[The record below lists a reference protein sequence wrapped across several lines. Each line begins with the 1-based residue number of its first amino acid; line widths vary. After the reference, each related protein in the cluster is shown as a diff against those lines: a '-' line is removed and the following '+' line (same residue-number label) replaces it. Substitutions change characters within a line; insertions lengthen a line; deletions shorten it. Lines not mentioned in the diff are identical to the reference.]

1 MPLASSRTAAVL
13 ALVLTTLGIGGLVA
27 YSVSRRTRE
36 IGLRI
41 SFGANPSDLLRMFAS
56 GSLRLIAVGIVLGAA
71 GSWALTR
78 YAKSLLYEITP
89 TDPTTFAIVTVLLAL
104 IALIVCCASALR
116 ATAVDPTIVLRHD

>member
-1 MPLASSRTAAVL
+1 VL

-41 SFGANPSDLLRMFAS
+41 SFGAKPSDLLRMFAS

>member
-1 MPLASSRTAAVL
+1 
-13 ALVLTTLGIGGLVA
+13 
-27 YSVSRRTRE
+27 
-36 IGLRI
+36 
-41 SFGANPSDLLRMFAS
+41 MFAS

-78 YAKSLLYEITP
+78 YDKSLLYEITP